1 MAFKSKSQR
10 PTLTPEELVKFE
22 ENFISGAKADVA
34 EAVKSAVVVSNEV
47 ALEPQEPILE
57 SSLEQVIEG
66 GSEIQEKM
74 KLDTT
79 SIENLA
85 TITNTQQIDPYT
97 LVKRVAWPITYKRQS
112 PLLAEGRNDID
123 KQFVMRLK
131 EDLWNSV
138 ELHCESLCIPKSEWV
153 REAILRQLHEEQEF
167 FLSNNNK

>member
-34 EAVKSAVVVSNEV
+34 EAVKSAEAVPNET
-47 ALEPQEPILE
+47 ALETSEVDLE
-57 SSLEQVIEG
+57 SPLEQVIDG
-66 GSEIQEKM
+66 GSNIQEKM
-74 KLDTT
+74 KLGTT
-79 SIENLA
+79 GIENLT
-85 TITNTQQIDPYT
+85 TIPTPQQIDPYA

-153 REAILRQLHEEQEF
+153 REAILRQLYEEQEF